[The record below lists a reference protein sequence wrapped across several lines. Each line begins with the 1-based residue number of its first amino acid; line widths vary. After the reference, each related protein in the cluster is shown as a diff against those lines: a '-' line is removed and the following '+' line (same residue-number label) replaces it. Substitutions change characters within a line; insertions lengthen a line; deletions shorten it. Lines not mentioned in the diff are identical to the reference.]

1 MKKLTLVSFVIGG
14 VRKSA
19 FIELEYVNVGSP
31 EQENFKPVLE
41 MDVMN
46 SLIIQEY
53 GYLPSRGVTMTIG

>member
-1 MKKLTLVSFVIGG
+1 MKKLTLVSFLIGG
-14 VRKSA
+14 VKKSA
-19 FIELEYVNVGSP
+19 FIELEYVNVGSL

-53 GYLPSRGVTMTIG
+53 GYLPARGVTITIG